1 VLSSLGRRRD
11 TEIARELG
19 VRPATVL
26 KKREQLRI
34 PPLRT
39 ERPIVRTKR
48 LKDLLVLPSHVL
60 VREHGL
66 SSNVIAKLRR
76 EYGVNAPGWATN
88 RWTLEIV
95 SRLGREP
102 DTVIARELGIATTS
116 VLSKRRTLGIPA
128 LPDARWRGRRRTVR
142 RGRTGASSTSRSS
155 PSSRGRRTV

>member
-1 VLSSLGRRRD
+1 M
-11 TEIARELG
+11 
-19 VRPATVL
+19 RPATVL
-26 KKREQLRI
+26 TKREQLGI

-48 LKDLLVLPSHVL
+48 LKDLLVLPSQML

-88 RWTLEIV
+88 RWTPDVLA
-95 SRLGREP
+95 RLGREP
-102 DTVIARELGIATTS
+102 NTVIARELGVTRVS

-128 LPDARWRGRRRTVR
+128 LPDARWRGRRR
-142 RGRTGASSTSRSS
+142 SRKRS
-155 PSSRGRRTV
+155 PAAEVAVQAGGHKL